1 MVYLRIILFGLLAF
15 VERHPWFCLLL
26 LLIGIFA
33 PALFK
38 VAGWIILGV
47 VALFLIILGVGYL
60 RMRKMQREMEEQMR
74 GMGTGFQ
81 GFGSNGGNSTG
92 FQGFSYTN
100 FGGMS
105 LKEVVRRMQ
114 AEADARQ
121 RGAQQSSGTTS
132 STTTSGTT
140 EKRIS
145 DDVGDYVEFEEV
157 KER

>member
-1 MVYLRIILFGLLAF
+1 MVYLKIILFGLLAF

-47 VALFLIILGVGYL
+47 IALFLIILGVGYL

-81 GFGSNGGNSTG
+81 GF
-92 FQGFSYTN
+92 SYTN

-105 LKEVVRRMQ
+105 LEEVVRRMQ